1 VGGARKV
8 KVMIL
13 NVLVTKLIDAG
24 PGRRTES
31 KPGAGPCSMT
41 FEDLRVFAMVAA
53 ERSFSRAARKLRRTQ
68 PAVSQAIR
76 RLEDGTG
83 EQLIDRSS
91 RDGTLTD
98 AGEVLLEYAT
108 RLLRLVDEA
117 AGAVADLRDIKKG
130 RVLVGANEAGVH
142 AVLPLIAAFRQEYPG
157 ILVEVRRIPSRQMAQ
172 EVLLRTVDFGVLTF
186 NPPERE
192 LLSLL
197 LGTDELVLLVKPD
210 HPLAARKQVT
220 MEEVGRQTIIAH
232 NDPSPARDR
241 VLRLYEQRHAPLN
254 IRISLPSLDGIKR
267 AVETGLG
274 VALLPRRCALGEI
287 ARGQL
292 AEVRVPELRTPRQL
306 RFVYRRDGDLSHAAQ
321 AFLDVTRRKSL
332 K

>member
-1 VGGARKV
+1 
-8 KVMIL
+8 
-13 NVLVTKLIDAG
+13 
-24 PGRRTES
+24 
-31 KPGAGPCSMT
+31 
-41 FEDLRVFAMVAA
+41 
-53 ERSFSRAARKLRRTQ
+53 
-68 PAVSQAIR
+68 
-76 RLEDGTG
+76 
-83 EQLIDRSS
+83 
-91 RDGTLTD
+91 
-98 AGEVLLEYAT
+98 
-108 RLLRLVDEA
+108 
-117 AGAVADLRDIKKG
+117 
-130 RVLVGANEAGVH
+130 
-142 AVLPLIAAFRQEYPG
+142 
-157 ILVEVRRIPSRQMAQ
+157 MAQ

-186 NPPERE
+186 NPPEKE

-210 HPLAARKQVT
+210 HPLAGRKQIT
-220 MEEVGRQTIIAH
+220 MEEVGRQAIIAH

-292 AEVRVPELRTPRQL
+292 AEVRVPELRSPRQL

-321 AFLDVTRRKSL
+321 AFLDVARRKT